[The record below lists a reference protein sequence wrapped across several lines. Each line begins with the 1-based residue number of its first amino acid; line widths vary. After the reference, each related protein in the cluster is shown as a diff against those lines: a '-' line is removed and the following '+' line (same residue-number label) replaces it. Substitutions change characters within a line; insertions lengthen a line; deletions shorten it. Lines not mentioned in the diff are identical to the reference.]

1 MFPGLGDFYL
11 GYRKYATL
19 EIIGAALLWALF
31 LSTLVPAIMTKGLEG
46 ALVAGPLLAL
56 LVFIHIGDAL
66 LTRAKA
72 KTGLH
77 SKDGN
82 LPTGK
87 KGDSPLFE
95 RVNSADG

>member
-1 MFPGLGDFYL
+1 
-11 GYRKYATL
+11 
-19 EIIGAALLWALF
+19 
-31 LSTLVPAIMTKGLEG
+31 VPAIMTKGLEG

-82 LPTGK
+82 LPTGE